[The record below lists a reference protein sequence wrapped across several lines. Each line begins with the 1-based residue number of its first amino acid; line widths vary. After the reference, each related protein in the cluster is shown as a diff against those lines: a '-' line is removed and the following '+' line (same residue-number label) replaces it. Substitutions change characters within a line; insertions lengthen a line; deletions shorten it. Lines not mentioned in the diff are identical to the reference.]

1 MSVATAPKP
10 DVLRAADAS
19 RVAAIRNSLDLDDA
33 EAVAVFGERARR
45 EVTASVERL
54 LAEVRGR
61 DVAEAAEIL
70 QRAARTVE
78 DLNPA
83 TLEARGLFANRAGR
97 LKKFRAAFETAAAV
111 IEDLEGDLKER
122 GERLSRKVKAL
133 NALHE
138 QAKTF
143 ILELDAYLDAGRA
156 GVADATK
163 TPAPSPAPVPVEADG
178 DTLVAA
184 PVAAVPAHDPERVE
198 RLARRLTELES
209 MRTAAVGQL
218 PLVRVVQNVDA
229 PLADR
234 LAEAC
239 AALARWRADW
249 SELLGLVGVRRGRS
263 LRPDQV
269 ALNETKTA
277 VLEAVRAPLAALE
290 EGRVRR
296 SETEAAME
304 KTAEAVRRGG

>member
-1 MSVATAPKP
+1 MSVATGSVATAPKP

-33 EAVAVFGERARR
+33 EATAVFGERARR

-61 DVAEAAEIL
+61 DVAESAEIL
-70 QRAARTVE
+70 QRAAKSIE
-78 DLNPA
+78 ALEPA
-83 TLEARGLFANRAGR
+83 TLEPRGLFASRAGR
-97 LKKFRAAFETAAAV
+97 LKKFRVAFEEAAAV
-111 IEDLEGDLKER
+111 IEGLEGDLKER
-122 GERLSRKVKAL
+122 GERLARKVRAL
-133 NALHE
+133 NALHD

-156 GVADATK
+156 CLADGRKAPE
-163 TPAPSPAPVPVEADG
+163 PAPALADGEAPVVVE
-178 DTLVAA
+178 VA
-184 PVAAVPAHDPERVE
+184 PARDPERTQ
-198 RLARRLTELES
+198 RLERRLGELDAV
-209 MRTAAVGQL
+209 RAAAVGQL

-234 LAEAC
+234 LTETVS
-239 AALARWRADW
+239 ALTRWRTDW
-249 SELLGLVGVRRGRS
+249 AELLGLVGVRRGRQ

-269 ALNETKTA
+269 GLNETKAA
-277 VLEAVRAPLAALE
+277 VLKAVRAPAAELE

-296 SETEAAME
+296 AETEARME
-304 KTAEAVRRGG
+304 QTAETVRRPG